1 MAAAGIATVT
11 TAAEHESS
19 PLARTA
25 VGSLW
30 QMAGLVLLLS
40 ARGGGGRGGGGS
52 APTLMQD
59 TILPA
64 PTPPP
69 PTSST
74 GPLAFSSLE
83 GMRTATRVEAADN
96 PREVYMRACMA
107 TLRHG
112 NEVLLRTLPLLGME
126 FANTTVD
133 DIMTWVLV
141 SPDWV
146 GKNFRSILETMPR
159 EVRLRTRAVS
169 TINISDDIHL
179 SFYTG

>member
-1 MAAAGIATVT
+1 
-11 TAAEHESS
+11 
-19 PLARTA
+19 
-25 VGSLW
+25 
-30 QMAGLVLLLS
+30 
-40 ARGGGGRGGGGS
+40 
-52 APTLMQD
+52 
-59 TILPA
+59 
-64 PTPPP
+64 
-69 PTSST
+69 
-74 GPLAFSSLE
+74 
-83 GMRTATRVEAADN
+83 MRTATRVEAADN